1 MAKKIILIV
10 LGLLGLLIGL
20 ALAAFGGA
28 GLAFGGSSGVVQTG
42 YHSIST
48 PTSGFVSNPGDIQNS
63 NDVGRNGGSVT
74 LQLDGR
80 DTSKPVFLGIGPAA
94 QVQAYFNGAS
104 YEQVTKVDFG
114 DFRLVTTRIDGTTQP
129 AAPGDQTFWVASATG
144 TSPQLRWPIANGDY
158 RLVIM
163 NADASPGVSL
173 DARAGLKIKGLFG
186 LALGATIFGGLLA
199 LLGLGLLIWGIAA
212 KRSRQITPA
221 YPGGYPAGYPPA
233 GTPANQPGGGWQ
245 PPPGGYPP
253 APGSAPPPPPPPPPG
268 TTTPMYPPQPPPGP
282 GTPTYPPQAPPPTN
296 PPEQP
301 PPTNPPTNPGS

>member
-1 MAKKIILIV
+1 MTKKIILIV

-48 PTSGFVSNPGDIQNS
+48 PTTGFVSNPGDIQNS

-80 DTSKPVFLGIGPAA
+80 DSSKPVFLGIGPAA

-114 DFRLVTTRIDGTTQP
+114 DFRLITTRIDGTTQP
-129 AAPGDQTFWVASATG
+129 AAPGDQSFWVASATG

-212 KRSRQITPA
+212 KRRREITPA
-221 YPGGYPAGYPPA
+221 YPGGYPAGYPPS

-245 PPPGGYPP
+245 PQPGGYQPP
-253 APGSAPPPPPPPPPG
+253 PGSAPPPGP
-268 TTTPMYPPQPPPGP
+268 TTPMYPPQPPPGQSM
-282 GTPTYPPQAPPPTN
+282 PTYPPPPPNPPPPPPPPPAPPP
-296 PPEQP
+296 PP
-301 PPTNPPTNPGS
+301 PPTNPGS

>member
-48 PTSGFVSNPGDIQNS
+48 PTTGFVSNPGDIQNS

-80 DTSKPVFLGIGPAA
+80 DTSKSVFLGIGPAA

-129 AAPGDQTFWVASATG
+129 AAPGDQSFWVASSESSNQAELTW
-144 TSPQLRWPIANGDY
+144 TIADGRY
-158 RLVIM
+158 EVVVM
-163 NADASPGVSL
+163 NED
-173 DARAGLKIKGLFG
+173 
-186 LALGATIFGGLLA
+186 
-199 LLGLGLLIWGIAA
+199 
-212 KRSRQITPA
+212 
-221 YPGGYPAGYPPA
+221 
-233 GTPANQPGGGWQ
+233 
-245 PPPGGYPP
+245 
-253 APGSAPPPPPPPPPG
+253 GSAGILTSAQIGASLPDSTG
-268 TTTPMYPPQPPPGP
+268 IWLTIVIVGGAAMIVG
-282 GTPTYPPQAPPPTN
+282 GALVFA
-296 PPEQP
+296 
-301 PPTNPPTNPGS
+301 GSRRNQIGAAS

>member
-1 MAKKIILIV
+1 
-10 LGLLGLLIGL
+10 
-20 ALAAFGGA
+20 
-28 GLAFGGSSGVVQTG
+28 
-42 YHSIST
+42 
-48 PTSGFVSNPGDIQNS
+48 
-63 NDVGRNGGSVT
+63 
-74 LQLDGR
+74 
-80 DTSKPVFLGIGPAA
+80 
-94 QVQAYFNGAS
+94 
-104 YEQVTKVDFG
+104 VTKVDFG